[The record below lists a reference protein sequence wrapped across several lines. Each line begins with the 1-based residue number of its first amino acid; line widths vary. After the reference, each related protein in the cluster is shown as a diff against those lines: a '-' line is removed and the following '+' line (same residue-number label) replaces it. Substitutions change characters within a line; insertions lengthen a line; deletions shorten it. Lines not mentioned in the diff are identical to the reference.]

1 MKKVILAVVCI
12 TTMVCQAQDKKE
24 ATKYGVK
31 AGLNLSTVSIE
42 RSVSSEINNLAG
54 LHIGFFAH
62 VPLGSKVSFQPELL
76 YSMKGFKENFSGGST
91 KYDATIKANYLSIP
105 LMFQYNF
112 IDKFYAEA
120 GLQGDVLLSANAK
133 ETYTYYDNS
142 TKTTDVD
149 VKKVYNSFIFGLN
162 IGAGYQ
168 ITNQLSANIRYHFG
182 LSNADDIDNVNFK
195 NRVLQI
201 GLGYSF

>member
-1 MKKVILAVVCI
+1 
-12 TTMVCQAQDKKE
+12 
-24 ATKYGVK
+24 
-31 AGLNLSTVSIE
+31 
-42 RSVSSEINNLAG
+42 
-54 LHIGFFAH
+54 
-62 VPLGSKVSFQPELL
+62 
-76 YSMKGFKENFSGGST
+76 MKGFKENYSSGST
-91 KYDATIKANYLSIP
+91 KYDATIKSNYLSIP

-112 IDKFYAEA
+112 IDKFYGEA

-142 TKTTDVD
+142 TKTTDID
-149 VKKVYNSFIFGLN
+149 VKKVYNSLIFGLN
-162 IGAGYQ
+162 IGAGYH

-182 LSNADDIDNVNFK
+182 LSEADDIDNITIK